1 METQHNHLTH
11 LYKNIAHVIVGKKE
25 TVLLTLATLIC
36 RGHLLIEDAPGLG
49 KTMLARALARSLD
62 IDFKRVQCTPDL
74 LPSDITG
81 VSIYNQKT
89 TRFEFVK
96 GPVFTNILLVDEINR
111 TTPRTQS
118 SLLESMAESQVSVD
132 GITYPLSKVFMVIA
146 TQNPIEYHGTYPL
159 PEAQLDRFLMRVNL
173 GYPTLDEEVSIL
185 QKQKVHHPIDDL
197 KPVLN
202 AEILL
207 QMQQAVTQI
216 YLDDSI
222 IRYIA
227 EIVHATRS
235 HKDLSLGASPRGSLA
250 LMRASQAMAMIAGKD
265 YVDPQRVKQVVL
277 PVLAH
282 RLIVKSQ
289 PQLVGKTADDILR
302 EILNQVPTP
311 IGINEKKATKIG

>member
-1 METQHNHLTH
+1 
-11 LYKNIAHVIVGKKE
+11 
-25 TVLLTLATLIC
+25 
-36 RGHLLIEDAPGLG
+36 
-49 KTMLARALARSLD
+49 
-62 IDFKRVQCTPDL
+62 
-74 LPSDITG
+74 
-81 VSIYNQKT
+81 
-89 TRFEFVK
+89 
-96 GPVFTNILLVDEINR
+96 
-111 TTPRTQS
+111 
-118 SLLESMAESQVSVD
+118 
-132 GITYPLSKVFMVIA
+132 MVIA

-216 YLDDSI
+216 HLDDSI

-235 HKDLSLGASPRGSLA
+235 HKDLSLGVSPRGSLA
-250 LMRASQAMAMIAGKD
+250 LMKASQAMAMIAGKD

-311 IGINEKKATKIG
+311 MGINEKKTTKIG

>member
-1 METQHNHLTH
+1 METQHKNLTR
-11 LYKNIAHVIVGKKE
+11 LYKNISHVIVGKKE
-25 TVLLTLATLIC
+25 AILLTLATLVC

-49 KTMLARALARSLD
+49 KTMLARALARSVD

-89 TRFEFVK
+89 ACFEFMQ
-96 GPVFTNILLVDEINR
+96 GPVFTNILLTDEINR

-132 GITYPLSKVFMVIA
+132 GITHPLSDIFMVIA

-159 PEAQLDRFLMRVNL
+159 PEAQLDRFLMRINL
-173 GYPTLDEEVSIL
+173 GYPNLDEEVSIL
-185 QKQKVHHPIDDL
+185 NKQKLHHPIHDL

-202 AEILL
+202 AEMLL

-216 YLDDSI
+216 HLDDSV

-235 HKDLSLGASPRGSLA
+235 HEDIELGASPRGSLA
-250 LMRASQAMAMIAGKD
+250 LMRTSQAIAMIAGKD

-282 RLIVKSQ
+282 RLIVK
-289 PQLVGKTADDILR
+289 PKAQLINKTADDILR

-311 IGINEKKATKIG
+311 MGTNETTKTG